1 VTSLSIERYRALLAA
16 YGARLE
22 LWPADERDAARA
34 LLESS
39 AEAREL
45 SREEAGLDALFASAE
60 APALSAGLS
69 RKLAELPVAEP
80 QPRKL
85 WPFRRTWVPALAWAA
100 AAVLGIALGSVAP
113 DPEGAEAATADTAE
127 AAANAASDDAADA
140 VRDADEDESDLLEMA
155 LGPAFELE
163 ETP

>member
-1 VTSLSIERYRALLAA
+1 MTRMSIDRYRALLAA

-22 LWPADERDAARA
+22 LWPADERDAAQA
-34 LLESS
+34 LLDSS

-45 SREEAGLDALFASAE
+45 SREEAGLDALFASAA

-69 RKLAELPVAEP
+69 CKLAELPVAEP

-100 AAVLGIALGSVAP
+100 AAALGIGLGSVAP
-113 DPEGAEAATADTAE
+113 DPEGGEAATADTAE
-127 AAANAASDDAADA
+127 AANAASDEAADA
-140 VRDADEDESDLLEMA
+140 MGDADEDESDLLEMA